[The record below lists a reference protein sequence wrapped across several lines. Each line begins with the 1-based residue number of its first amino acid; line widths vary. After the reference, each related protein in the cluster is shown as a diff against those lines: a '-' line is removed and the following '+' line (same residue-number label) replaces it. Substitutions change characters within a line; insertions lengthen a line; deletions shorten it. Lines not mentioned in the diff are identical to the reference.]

1 MNLYPAIDI
10 ISGKTVRLAR
20 GDFAEQTVYGEDPLE
35 AARAFV
41 DAGARFLHVVDL
53 DGARTGEP
61 VNLEHVGRIC
71 GALDAQV
78 QYGGGLRSLQAV
90 EDALRAGVKRVI
102 LGTAAFTDD
111 ALLRDALAAHG
122 AERVAVSFDVRA
134 GRVATHGWAQTTEAP
149 ARAAFASLREQG
161 VRDFVFTSID
171 HDGMLDGASREE
183 AIWVSQAAGEGS
195 VIYAG
200 GIGALSDLEQLARLR
215 AEHQLRSLA
224 GVIVGKALHE
234 RRFTIEQAQAALSG

>member
-35 AARAFV
+35 AAREFV

-61 VNLEHVGRIC
+61 VNLEHLGRIC

-78 QYGGGLRSLQAV
+78 QYGGGLRSLQAG
-90 EDALRAGVKRVI
+90 AARVI

-111 ALLRDALAAHG
+111 GLLRDALAAHG
-122 AERVAVSFDVRA
+122 PGRVAVSVDVRA
-134 GRVATHGWAQTTEAP
+134 GHVATHGWAQTTEAP
-149 ARAAFASLREQG
+149 ARAAFASLREKG

-183 AIWVSQAAGEGS
+183 AIWVSRAASAGS

-215 AEHQLRSLA
+215 AEHQLSSLA

>member
-61 VNLEHVGRIC
+61 VNLEHLRRISS
-71 GALDAQV
+71 ALDAQV
-78 QYGGGLRSLQAV
+78 QYGGGLRSPQAV
-90 EDALRAGVKRVI
+90 EDALRAGAARVI

-111 ALLRDALAAHG
+111 DLLRDSLAAHG
-122 AERVAVSFDVRA
+122 PERLAVSVDVRA
-134 GRVATHGWAQTTEAP
+134 GRVATHGWLQTTEAP
-149 ARAAFASLREQG
+149 AREAFASLREKG
-161 VRDFVFTSID
+161 VRDFIFTSID

-183 AIWVSQAAGEGS
+183 AIWVSKAAGDGS

-200 GIGALSDLEQLARLR
+200 GIGALSDLEQLAQLR
-215 AEHQLRSLA
+215 ERHQLRSLA

-234 RRFTIEQAQAALSG
+234 RRFTIEQAQAALTG

>member
-20 GDFAEQTVYGEDPLE
+20 GDFAEQTVYGEDPLG

-61 VNLEHVGRIC
+61 VNLEHLRRIC
-71 GALDAQV
+71 SALDARV

-90 EDALRAGVKRVI
+90 EDALRAGAARVI

-111 ALLRDALAAHG
+111 ALLRDAIAAHG
-122 AERVAVSFDVRA
+122 PERVAVSVDVRA
-134 GRVATHGWAQTTEAP
+134 GRVATHGWLQTSEAP
-149 ARAAFASLREQG
+149 AREAFTRLRKKG
-161 VRDFVFTSID
+161 VRDFIFTSID

-183 AIWVSQAAGEGS
+183 AIWVAKAAGDGS

-200 GIGALSDLEQLARLR
+200 GIGELSDLEQLARLR
-215 AEHQLRSLA
+215 AHHQLRSLA

-234 RRFTIEQAQAALSG
+234 RRFTIEQAQAVLSG